1 MFRVDKTSNKTI
13 SKGTLNDCAKST
25 RKQEIYIKKID
36 KMSNKIISKGGYTN
50 DFGERSS
57 ETLPIGSWRSHWRRS
72 CSLHVFKAVYALPVM
87 SSYKPSLSTPHY
99 RLRSVTRDGE
109 PLALSIS
116 FSLLLLAIAQI
127 IVEN

>member
-25 RKQEIYIKKID
+25 SKKEIYIKKID

-50 DFGERSS
+50 NNFGERSS

-72 CSLHVFKAVYALPVM
+72 CSLHVFKAVYALPVQQPLNIGYDRLREM
-87 SSYKPSLSTPHY
+87 ENLSLSPSLSLYLSLPLH
-99 RLRSVTRDGE
+99 RSSLRIE
-109 PLALSIS
+109 ML
-116 FSLLLLAIAQI
+116 Q
-127 IVEN
+127 